1 MKDEEKNKPWVF
13 VLFLGQAKNEKPFQ
27 LEEKGSFLEFP

>member
-1 MKDEEKNKPWVF
+1 MKRKISLGFF